1 MLEYPRN
8 YQNTTLIHL
17 NFMQIVDFVWKIVYN
32 NVEIMLTKVKETEMT
47 ACLEN
52 EIEKRAEKAENLS
65 FCNGIK
71 LSAIKNTIA
80 SMLKTIGTNE
90 IFEQYTVHD
99 ISHIN
104 KMLKIAEWLI
114 PEATKSKMTSAEW
127 LMLTLSIY
135 LHDLGMV
142 VSKKEFEQRNSNTKF
157 LAFKEKTLQ
166 TATPEYIK
174 AAEDEKY
181 LYQEFV
187 RANHAY
193 RIREWLENKGQ
204 NIYGNADDQCEILNQ
219 ALNGLFEK
227 FKNDLGMVCES
238 HHKDDLEDFSKYKI
252 SSKYGDD
259 EQEIVNLNYIAVIL
273 RCADLLHITS
283 DRTPSVERK
292 LLDISNPISI
302 LEWEKQQAVTSVCPQ
317 SKRNSE
323 GNIDETIVKDTIEI
337 HAYFSGADTA
347 EAFFGLSSYLQYVK
361 KELEVCHK
369 ITQIAKRQENAHHEF
384 PWKNIDESNIETEGF
399 EAKKL
404 EFTIAQDNILKL
416 LVGHTL
422 YNDSSVV
429 VRELSQNA
437 IDAIK
442 LQSIETSQKSHTS
455 YEGKIRIEWNE
466 KDRILS
472 FADNGTGMTIHD
484 IENYLLK
491 VGASKYRQKQFQ
503 EAHKDFN
510 PISRFGIGILT
521 CFMVANDIDIET
533 KSESEAWVNIL
544 CLRNVNGKYLLKK
557 ETPTKTNG
565 YIQEH
570 GTIIKLHVR
579 TDVDMN
585 DLEINLK
592 KWIVLSDIP
601 ITLIVNGEEIS
612 IGNKT
617 LKDVLVSFLKEENYN
632 VDDKSIKV
640 EEKTIGNVTVAC
652 ALRYNDY
659 LSDWSFLQ
667 VHSFDDRT
675 KTIPLGTC
683 VEGIRVEFSTPG
695 YKSNNIFAIANIRG
709 SKYQTNVARTALE
722 YDANNEALKAI
733 YDCYRLF
740 IEDQI
745 KSLEEKNYSKSWA
758 IQESHYIMA
767 PLIKES
773 YSNDGVDPIDEK
785 LLIKSLSDI
794 RCLFVEKDGKRDV
807 LSVNDTVEIEK
818 IDILDYKIINA
829 IEMLFKEIP
838 TDITVAKMVKT
849 VLGEH
854 ITTTDRV
861 PVITNFNEYNTLH
874 NQIIKTKNAIEIKV
888 DTAKRKIQLT
898 FGNEKG
904 LWKTYDI
911 PSEYRRAHSYSNVIH
926 LPTGDFCIEGLGDE
940 VGVKSVGGIYLNS
953 NSDLCKY
960 LRKVLNIFESNNT
973 KENRILLTAFLGYV
987 FDSNFLEYSYS
998 EKDFDYAIRRM
1009 TQRNN
1014 SHFYDEAIS
1023 KMWDKIDLDEF
1034 KKVVL
1039 VKKHVLFSLD
1049 NWSRSKEF
1057 Y

>member
-1 MLEYPRN
+1 MINFLE
-8 YQNTTLIHL
+8 H
-17 NFMQIVDFVWKIVYN
+17 
-32 NVEIMLTKVKETEMT
+32 
-47 ACLEN
+47 
-52 EIEKRAEKAENLS
+52 EIEKRAEQAESLS

-71 LSAIKNTIA
+71 LLTIKKTIA
-80 SMLKTIGTNE
+80 SMLNTIGTNE

-114 PEATKSKMTSAEW
+114 PETTKSKMTSTEW

-142 VSKKEFEQRNSNTKF
+142 VSKKEFEQRNSNSKF
-157 LAFKEKTLQ
+157 LEFKQKTLA
-166 TATPEYIK
+166 TATPEYKK

-187 RANHAY
+187 RSNHAS
-193 RIREWLENKGQ
+193 RISEWLENKEQ
-204 NIYGNADDQCEILNQ
+204 NVYGNADEQCAILNH
-219 ALNGLFEK
+219 ALDGLFEK
-227 FKNDLGMVCES
+227 FKNDLGMICES
-238 HHKDDLEDFSKYKI
+238 HHRDDLDDFNKYKI

-259 EQEIVNLNYIAVIL
+259 EQEIVNLNYIAIIL

-283 DRTPSVERK
+283 DRTPSIERK

-317 SKRNSE
+317 AKRNSE
-323 GNIDETIVKDTIEI
+323 GNIDETIDKDTIEI
-337 HAYFSGADTA
+337 HAYFSGSDTA

-361 KELEVCHK
+361 KELGVCHK
-369 ITQIAKRQENAHHEF
+369 ITQVAKRQENAHHEF
-384 PWKNIDESNIETEGF
+384 PWKSIDESNIETEGF

-404 EFTIAQDNILKL
+404 EFTISQDNILKL

-442 LQSIETSQKSHTS
+442 LQSIEASQISHSS

-466 KDRILS
+466 TDRILS

-503 EAHKDFN
+503 ETHKDFN

-612 IGNKT
+612 IGKKT

-667 VHSFDDRT
+667 VHSLDDRT

-794 RCLFVEKDGKRDV
+794 KCLFVEKDGKRDV

-904 LWKTYDI
+904 IWKTYDI

-960 LRKVLNIFESNNT
+960 LRKVINIFESNNT

-1039 VKKHVLFSLD
+1039 VKKHILFSLD
-1049 NWSRSKEF
+1049 NWSRSKDI
-1057 Y
+1057 YY

>member
-1 MLEYPRN
+1 
-8 YQNTTLIHL
+8 
-17 NFMQIVDFVWKIVYN
+17 MQIVDFVWKMVYN
-32 NVEIMLTKVKETEMT
+32 NVEIMLTKAKETEMT
-47 ACLEN
+47 TCLEH

-104 KMLKIAEWLI
+104 KMLKTAEWLI

-252 SSKYGDD
+252 SSKYGDG

-323 GNIDETIVKDTIEI
+323 GNIDETIVKDTVEI

-442 LQSIETSQKSHTS
+442 LQSIETSQKSHSS

-745 KSLEEKNYSKSWA
+745 KSLEEKKLFK
-758 IQESHYIMA
+758 IMGN
-767 PLIKES
+767 S
-773 YSNDGVDPIDEK
+773 R
-785 LLIKSLSDI
+785 KSLYNGSAH
-794 RCLFVEKDGKRDV
+794 KR
-807 LSVNDTVEIEK
+807 
-818 IDILDYKIINA
+818 
-829 IEMLFKEIP
+829 
-838 TDITVAKMVKT
+838 
-849 VLGEH
+849 
-854 ITTTDRV
+854 
-861 PVITNFNEYNTLH
+861 
-874 NQIIKTKNAIEIKV
+874 
-888 DTAKRKIQLT
+888 
-898 FGNEKG
+898 
-904 LWKTYDI
+904 
-911 PSEYRRAHSYSNVIH
+911 
-926 LPTGDFCIEGLGDE
+926 
-940 VGVKSVGGIYLNS
+940 
-953 NSDLCKY
+953 
-960 LRKVLNIFESNNT
+960 
-973 KENRILLTAFLGYV
+973 
-987 FDSNFLEYSYS
+987 
-998 EKDFDYAIRRM
+998 
-1009 TQRNN
+1009 
-1014 SHFYDEAIS
+1014 
-1023 KMWDKIDLDEF
+1023 
-1034 KKVVL
+1034 
-1039 VKKHVLFSLD
+1039 VLFQ
-1049 NWSRSKEF
+1049 
-1057 Y
+1057 

>member
-1 MLEYPRN
+1 
-8 YQNTTLIHL
+8 
-17 NFMQIVDFVWKIVYN
+17 
-32 NVEIMLTKVKETEMT
+32 
-47 ACLEN
+47 
-52 EIEKRAEKAENLS
+52 
-65 FCNGIK
+65 
-71 LSAIKNTIA
+71 
-80 SMLKTIGTNE
+80 
-90 IFEQYTVHD
+90 
-99 ISHIN
+99 
-104 KMLKIAEWLI
+104 
-114 PEATKSKMTSAEW
+114 
-127 LMLTLSIY
+127 
-135 LHDLGMV
+135 
-142 VSKKEFEQRNSNTKF
+142 
-157 LAFKEKTLQ
+157 
-166 TATPEYIK
+166 
-174 AAEDEKY
+174 
-181 LYQEFV
+181 
-187 RANHAY
+187 
-193 RIREWLENKGQ
+193 
-204 NIYGNADDQCEILNQ
+204 
-219 ALNGLFEK
+219 
-227 FKNDLGMVCES
+227 MVCES

-252 SSKYGDD
+252 SSKYGDG

-323 GNIDETIVKDTIEI
+323 GNIDETIVKDTVEI

-442 LQSIETSQKSHTS
+442 LQSIETSQKSHSS

-911 PSEYRRAHSYSNVIH
+911 PSEYRRAHSYSNIIH